1 MKNLIKS
8 IICRFKDH
16 VLVAAGS
23 CPFTG
28 RTYQHCT
35 RCMAMIPVEILA

>member
-1 MKNLIKS
+1 MINLLKS

-16 VLVAAGS
+16 ILVAAGS

-28 RTYQHCT
+28 RTYQLCT
-35 RCMAMIPVEILA
+35 RCMVMIPIQEAV